1 MSPYRAYGLAIESEF
16 ELPELE
22 TCRAEPDV
30 LIRLG
35 SVSDSPD
42 EPVEDGHLY
51 RVSSGHYVSFENIG
65 TLLVSDGRSIV
76 LEPADDAVPEAL
88 RQFVLGRGF
97 RLLLHQRGYVVLHA
111 STAIIDGEAV
121 AFLGESGQ
129 GKSTTAAG
137 FYGEGY
143 PVLADDVTPV
153 EPETAE
159 VLPGFQQVKLD
170 REAAASVGTDL
181 DSTNAS
187 NFSRRYYRVP
197 SEFDGDPV
205 PLGCIYLLS
214 DGPEIRI
221 ESVPP
226 SGRPYHLMRSSA
238 SAYRSI
244 DDDAV
249 EADLEDCVRLSS
261 KVPVK
266 RLERPRSFESLPD
279 LVTAVETD
287 LAETRERGTETGE
300 RRPRNCEGGTEPGEG
315 EPEVRDGG
323 RPE

>member
-1 MSPYRAYGLAIESEF
+1 MSRYRAYGLAIESEL

-22 TCRAEPDV
+22 TCRAEPDTV
-30 LIRLG
+30 IRFG
-35 SVSDSPD
+35 TVSDSPD
-42 EPVEDGHLY
+42 EPVEDGRLY
-51 RVSSGHYVSFENIG
+51 RVSSGHYVTFENIG
-65 TLLVSDGRSIV
+65 TLLVSDGKSIV

-97 RLLLHQRGYVVLHA
+97 RLLLHQRGYVVLHG
-111 STAIIDGEAV
+111 STAVIDGEAV
-121 AFLGESGQ
+121 VFLGESGQ
-129 GKSTTAAG
+129 GKSTTATG

-170 REAAASVGTDL
+170 RQAAESVGAGL
-181 DSTNAS
+181 DSTSPSDFA
-187 NFSRRYYRVP
+187 RQYYRVP

-205 PLGCIYLLS
+205 PLGCIYLLA
-214 DGPEIRI
+214 DGPKIRI

-226 SGRPYHLMRSSA
+226 SGRPYHLLRSSA

-249 EADLEDCVRLSS
+249 KADLNDCARLSS
-261 KVPVK
+261 TVPVK
-266 RLERPRSFESLPD
+266 RLERPREFDALPD
-279 LVTAVETD
+279 VVSAVEAD
-287 LAETRERGTETGE
+287 LAGE
-300 RRPRNCEGGTEPGEG
+300 AR
-315 EPEVRDGG
+315 VR
-323 RPE
+323 